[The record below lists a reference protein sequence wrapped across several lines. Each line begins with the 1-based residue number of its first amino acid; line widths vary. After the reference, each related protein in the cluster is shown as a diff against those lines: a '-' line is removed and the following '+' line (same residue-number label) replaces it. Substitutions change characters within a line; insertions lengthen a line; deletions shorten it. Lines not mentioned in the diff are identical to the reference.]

1 MKSFPSTLLKS
12 GQSVDVYSSSKS
24 IKEAMIAAFN
34 NAMNA
39 SQESKPIFDAKSL
52 GLDYISGLN
61 STTKKELIDNIAAP
75 ITSGATVKNKRSTIR
90 RTNEFITIEN
100 PLKFSSDVLNS
111 INKYRFMFKKAV
123 RTNTIRYTVVDDSK
137 DTTSS
142 GNNVQHI
149 DYINEASTP
158 ALFNPWY
165 SVSTKGFSASVPLI
179 VLSDDVIKEN
189 ETKGNESIDII
200 QDIRD
205 NGKPKDNAN
214 SSTQIDT
221 SSENQTAKEKWVQMK
236 VNLAPQSK
244 NIDLSDCSID
254 TLVKLSEQRATSLI
268 GKKEA
273 ISELG
278 VAKYRYID
286 FMFCRDLGKIPN
298 NHLLTLRKFTRPVG
312 DNINTRLPKSDTPYN
327 FNQSM
332 DVGRLVTWFGNGDNK
347 LEDII
352 KYNYAATFKQL
363 DSKIQPVDS
372 QEDEESTGIIGKMVN
387 TINPRYNQAM
397 SQGRTGS
404 HNFISQLGGRYLST
418 SFANFARGGQY
429 ERHEIFTP
437 YDHNKVYEPKNTI
450 QSTHV
455 YEGKLTFSQEF
466 TIKFSYKLRAY
477 DNINPR
483 AAFLDL
489 IGNILAV
496 TYRSGTFW
504 GGSRMFRGAPP
515 NKVGTAKVNAFL
527 DRTFDTLG
535 GIGNNLLSG
544 NLDIG
549 GTLGSIWGAVKQI
562 ASDAFNTAKSLALG
576 NTSTK
581 GKSPLQVIGAIVKH
595 TGLWS
600 GVQGMIKNGLGRPA
614 VYALDSLLTGDNVGL
629 WHLTIGNPRNPIMS
643 IGNLIID
650 KSEITQ
656 SGPLGLDDFPTD
668 LMVSVSLKHG
678 RPRDSAEIQKMY
690 TKGSG
695 PIYTPL
701 GAKAASNFYKLT
713 STKYS
718 ANITTDDKDKD
729 DKDKENSFFN
739 YIEQQQASTNDN
751 AKSSSAL
758 TTTEQTKI
766 VSTSAIASDKSKDLV
781 DAANSMLSNTTN
793 TVLYTDDTS
802 WVYAELGDY
811 LDEVVQTSIELSQP
825 SGEPPLDDATK
836 QQMTEAANRYM
847 PPNSTNQQEGIT

>member
-75 ITSGATVKNKRSTIR
+75 ITRGATVKNKRSTIG
-90 RTNEFITIEN
+90 RTNKFITIEN

-142 GNNVQHI
+142 GNNMQHI

-165 SVSTKGFSASVPLI
+165 SVSTKGFSASVPLV
-179 VLSDDVIKEN
+179 VLSDDESKE
-189 ETKGNESIDII
+189 ETIYRI

-205 NGKPKDNAN
+205 TGKPKDNAN
-214 SSTQIDT
+214 SSTQADT
-221 SSENQTAKEKWVQMK
+221 SSENQTAKEKWIDMK

-254 TLVKLSEQRATSLI
+254 TLVKLSEQRATSLV
-268 GKKEA
+268 GQKEA

-352 KYNYAATFKQL
+352 KYNYVATFKQF
-363 DSKIQPVDS
+363 DSKIQEVDS
-372 QEDEESTGIIGKMVN
+372 HEDDESTGIIGKIVN

-418 SFANFARGGQY
+418 SFANFGRGGQY
-429 ERHEIFTP
+429 DRHDIFGM
-437 YDHNKVYEPKNTI
+437 YDHHKIYEPKNTI

-504 GGSRMFRGAPP
+504 GGSRMFKGAPP

-718 ANITTDDKDKD
+718 ANITTDDN
-729 DKDKENSFFN
+729 DKENSVFN
-739 YIEQQQASTNDN
+739 FIEQQQASTNNN
-751 AKSSSAL
+751 AKSSSAR
-758 TTTEQTKI
+758 TTDEQTKI
-766 VSTSAIASDKSKDLV
+766 VATSTIASDKSADLV
-781 DAANSMLSNTTN
+781 NAANSMLSNSTETSLHTN
-793 TVLYTDDTS
+793 DVS

-836 QQMTEAANRYM
+836 QQMAADANRYM
-847 PPNSTNQQEGIT
+847 AQDGANGANTQNA

>member
-75 ITSGATVKNKRSTIR
+75 ITGGATVKNKRSTIR

-137 DTTSS
+137 DTTSG
-142 GNNVQHI
+142 GNNTQHI

-179 VLSDDVIKEN
+179 VSSAD
-189 ETKGNESIDII
+189 ESTDISIGRI

-205 NGKPKDNAN
+205 DGKPKDNVD
-214 SSTQIDT
+214 SSTQADT
-221 SSENQTAKEKWVQMK
+221 SPEKPKTVETWTEMK

-298 NHLLTLRKFTRPVG
+298 NHLLTLRKFTRPIG

-352 KYNYAATFKQL
+352 KYNYVATFKPL
-363 DSKIQPVDS
+363 DSKIQQVDS

-387 TINPRYNQAM
+387 TINPKYNQAM

-429 ERHEIFTP
+429 ERHDIFTP

-718 ANITTDDKDKD
+718 ADITKDKN
-729 DKDKENSFFN
+729 DKENSVFN
-739 YIEQQQASTNDN
+739 CIQQASTNTN
-751 AKSSSAL
+751 AKSDCTR
-758 TTTEQTKI
+758 TTDEQTKI
-766 VSTSAIASDKSKDLV
+766 VATSTITSDKSKDLV
-781 DAANSMLSNTTN
+781 DAANSILSSVEG
-793 TVLYTDDTS
+793 VLATDDES

-836 QQMTEAANRYM
+836 QQMAAAANEYM
-847 PPNSTNQQEGIT
+847 AKDGANGASQQEGIT

>member
-75 ITSGATVKNKRSTIR
+75 ITKGATEKNKRSTIR

-142 GNNVQHI
+142 GNNTQHI

-165 SVSTKGFSASVPLI
+165 SVSTKGFSASVPLV
-179 VLSDDVIKEN
+179 VLSDDESKD
-189 ETKGNESIDII
+189 ETIYRI

-205 NGKPKDNAN
+205 DGKPKDNAD
-214 SSTQIDT
+214 SSTQADT
-221 SSENQTAKEKWVQMK
+221 SSENQTTKEKWVQMK

-254 TLVKLSEQRATSLI
+254 TLVKLSEQRATSLV
-268 GKKEA
+268 GGA
-273 ISELG
+273 CISELG

-352 KYNYAATFKQL
+352 KYNYVATFKQF

-397 SQGRTGS
+397 SQGRTGA

-418 SFANFARGGQY
+418 SYANFARGGQY

-437 YDHNKVYEPKNTI
+437 YDNHKVYEPKNTI

-718 ANITTDDKDKD
+718 ANITKDEN
-729 DKDKENSFFN
+729 DKENSFFN

-751 AKSSSAL
+751 AKSSSAR
-758 TTTEQTKI
+758 TTDEQTKI
-766 VSTSAIASDKSKDLV
+766 VATSTIASDKSEDLV
-781 DAANSMLSNTTN
+781 DAANSMLSNTAN
-793 TVLYTDDTS
+793 TALYTNDKS

-836 QQMTEAANRYM
+836 QQMTAEANRYM
-847 PPNSTNQQEGIT
+847 AQDGTNQQEGIT

>member
-24 IKEAMIAAFN
+24 IKEAMVAAFN

-75 ITSGATVKNKRSTIR
+75 ITSGATEKNKRSTIC

-142 GNNVQHI
+142 GNNIQHI

-179 VLSDDVIKEN
+179 VSSVEENKDV
-189 ETKGNESIDII
+189 DRI
-200 QDIRD
+200 QDISD
-205 NGKPKDNAN
+205 TGKPKDNAT
-214 SSTQIDT
+214 SSTQPDT
-221 SSENQTAKEKWVQMK
+221 NAKNSTAKEEWTTMK

-254 TLVKLSEQRATSLI
+254 TLVKLSEKRATSLV
-268 GKKEA
+268 GEKTA

-352 KYNYAATFKQL
+352 KYNYAATFKQF
-363 DSKIQPVDS
+363 DSKIQLVDS
-372 QEDEESTGIIGKMVN
+372 HEDDESTGVIGKLVN
-387 TINPRYNQAM
+387 TVNPRYNQAM
-397 SQGRTGS
+397 SQGRTGA

-418 SFANFARGGQY
+418 SFANFGRGGQY
-429 ERHEIFTP
+429 DRHDIFGM
-437 YDHNKVYEPKNTI
+437 YDNHKVYEPKNTI

-595 TGLWS
+595 TGLWK

-668 LMVSVSLKHG
+668 LIVSVSLKHG

-718 ANITTDDKDKD
+718 ADITNAD
-729 DKDKENSFFN
+729 DKENSVFN
-739 YIEQQQASTNDN
+739 FIKQQQQASTNNN
-751 AKSSSAL
+751 AKSNNAL

-766 VSTSAIASDKSKDLV
+766 VATSTIASDKSEDLV
-781 DAANSMLSNTTN
+781 NAANSMLSNTSDASLHTN
-793 TVLYTDDTS
+793 DTS

-825 SGEPPLDDATK
+825 TGEAPLDDATK
-836 QQMTEAANRYM
+836 QQLTADANRYM
-847 PPNSTNQQEGIT
+847 AQDGANGANQQEGIT

>member
-75 ITSGATVKNKRSTIR
+75 ITNGATEKNNRSTIG

-142 GNNVQHI
+142 GNNTQHI

-165 SVSTKGFSASVPLI
+165 SVSTKGFSASVPLV
-179 VLSDDVIKEN
+179 VLSDDESKE
-189 ETKGNESIDII
+189 ETIYRI

-214 SSTQIDT
+214 SSTQTDT
-221 SSENQTAKEKWVQMK
+221 NSENQTAKEEWVQMK

-254 TLVKLSEQRATSLI
+254 TLVKLSEHRATSLV
-268 GKKEA
+268 GQKEA

-352 KYNYAATFKQL
+352 KYNYAATFKQF
-363 DSKIQPVDS
+363 DSKIQEVES
-372 QEDEESTGIIGKMVN
+372 HEDDESTGIIGKLVN
-387 TINPRYNQAM
+387 TINPKYNQAM
-397 SQGRTGS
+397 SQGRTGA

-418 SFANFARGGQY
+418 SYANFARGGQY

-718 ANITTDDKDKD
+718 ANITINDN
-729 DKDKENSFFN
+729 DKENSVFN
-739 YIEQQQASTNDN
+739 FIEQQQASTNNN
-751 AKSSSAL
+751 AKSGSAR
-758 TTTEQTKI
+758 TTDEQTKI
-766 VSTSAIASDKSKDLV
+766 VATSTIVSDKSEDLV
-781 DAANSMLSNTTN
+781 DAANSMLCNIN
-793 TVLYTDDTS
+793 DALLYTDDTS

-836 QQMTEAANRYM
+836 KQMAADANRYM
-847 PPNSTNQQEGIT
+847 AQDGANGVNQQEGIT

>member
-61 STTKKELIDNIAAP
+61 STTKKELIDNIIAP
-75 ITSGATVKNKRSTIR
+75 ITKGATEKNKRSTIR

-142 GNNVQHI
+142 GNNTQHI

-165 SVSTKGFSASVPLI
+165 SVSTKGFSASVPLV
-179 VLSDDVIKEN
+179 VLSDDESKD
-189 ETKGNESIDII
+189 ETIYRI

-205 NGKPKDNAN
+205 DGKPKDNAD
-214 SSTQIDT
+214 SSTQADT
-221 SSENQTAKEKWVQMK
+221 SSENQTTKEKWVQMK

-254 TLVKLSEQRATSLI
+254 TLVKLSEQRATSLV
-268 GKKEA
+268 GGA
-273 ISELG
+273 CISELG

-352 KYNYAATFKQL
+352 KYNYVATFKQF
-363 DSKIQPVDS
+363 DSKVDVVDS
-372 QEDEESTGIIGKMVN
+372 HEDEESTGIIGKIVN

-397 SQGRTGS
+397 SQGRTGA

-418 SFANFARGGQY
+418 SYANFARGGQY
-429 ERHEIFTP
+429 DRHDIFGM
-437 YDHNKVYEPKNTI
+437 YDHHKVYEPKNTI

-718 ANITTDDKDKD
+718 ANITID

-739 YIEQQQASTNDN
+739 YIEQQQASTNNN
-751 AKSSSAL
+751 AKSNSAR
-758 TTTEQTKI
+758 TTDEQTKI
-766 VSTSAIASDKSKDLV
+766 VATSTIASDKSEDLV
-781 DAANSMLSNTTN
+781 DAANSMLSNTDNKVIYTN
-793 TVLYTDDTS
+793 DKS

-836 QQMTEAANRYM
+836 QQMTAEANRYM
-847 PPNSTNQQEGIT
+847 AQDGTNQQEGIT

>member
-75 ITSGATVKNKRSTIR
+75 ITKGATEKNKRSTIR

-142 GNNVQHI
+142 GNNMQHI

-165 SVSTKGFSASVPLI
+165 SVSTKGFSASVPLV
-179 VLSDDVIKEN
+179 VLSDDESKD
-189 ETKGNESIDII
+189 ETIYRI

-205 NGKPKDNAN
+205 DGKPKDNAN
-214 SSTQIDT
+214 SSTQTDT
-221 SSENQTAKEKWVQMK
+221 SSENQTTKEKWVQMK

-254 TLVKLSEQRATSLI
+254 TLVKLSEQRATSLV
-268 GKKEA
+268 GGA
-273 ISELG
+273 CISELG

-352 KYNYAATFKQL
+352 KYNYVATFKQF

-397 SQGRTGS
+397 SQGRTGA

-418 SFANFARGGQY
+418 SYANFARGGQY

-437 YDHNKVYEPKNTI
+437 YDNHKVYEPKNTI

-690 TKGSG
+690 KKGSG

-718 ANITTDDKDKD
+718 ANITKDEN
-729 DKDKENSFFN
+729 DKENSFFN
-739 YIEQQQASTNDN
+739 YIEQQQASTNTN
-751 AKSSSAL
+751 AKSSSAR
-758 TTTEQTKI
+758 TTDEQTKI
-766 VSTSAIASDKSKDLV
+766 VATSTIASDKSEDLV
-781 DAANSMLSNTTN
+781 DAANSMLSNTAN
-793 TVLYTDDTS
+793 TALYTNDKS

-836 QQMTEAANRYM
+836 QQMTEAANRYIAQDGANGT
-847 PPNSTNQQEGIT
+847 NSQNA

>member
-75 ITSGATVKNKRSTIR
+75 ITKGATEKNKRSTIR

-142 GNNVQHI
+142 GNNMQHI

-165 SVSTKGFSASVPLI
+165 SVSTKGFSASVPLV

-189 ETKGNESIDII
+189 EIKGNESIDII

-214 SSTQIDT
+214 SSTQTDT
-221 SSENQTAKEKWVQMK
+221 GSENQTAKEKWVQMK

-254 TLVKLSEQRATSLI
+254 TLVKLSEQRATSLV

-397 SQGRTGS
+397 SQGRTGA

-581 GKSPLQVIGAIVKH
+581 GKSPLQVIGAIIKH

-718 ANITTDDKDKD
+718 ANITTDA
-729 DKDKENSFFN
+729 KDKENSFFN
-739 YIEQQQASTNDN
+739 YIEQQQASTNNN
-751 AKSSSAL
+751 AKSNNAL

-781 DAANSMLSNTTN
+781 DAANSMLSNTAN

-836 QQMTEAANRYM
+836 QQMAAAANELAQDGT
-847 PPNSTNQQEGIT
+847 NGANQQE

>member
-1 MKSFPSTLLKS
+1 
-12 GQSVDVYSSSKS
+12 
-24 IKEAMIAAFN
+24 
-34 NAMNA
+34 
-39 SQESKPIFDAKSL
+39 
-52 GLDYISGLN
+52 
-61 STTKKELIDNIAAP
+61 
-75 ITSGATVKNKRSTIR
+75 
-90 RTNEFITIEN
+90 
-100 PLKFSSDVLNS
+100 
-111 INKYRFMFKKAV
+111 
-123 RTNTIRYTVVDDSK
+123 
-137 DTTSS
+137 
-142 GNNVQHI
+142 
-149 DYINEASTP
+149 
-158 ALFNPWY
+158 
-165 SVSTKGFSASVPLI
+165 
-179 VLSDDVIKEN
+179 
-189 ETKGNESIDII
+189 
-200 QDIRD
+200 
-205 NGKPKDNAN
+205 
-214 SSTQIDT
+214 
-221 SSENQTAKEKWVQMK
+221 MK

-254 TLVKLSEQRATSLI
+254 TLVKLSEQRATSLV
-268 GKKEA
+268 GGA
-273 ISELG
+273 CISELG

-312 DNINTRLPKSDTPYN
+312 DNINTRLPKSYTPYN

-352 KYNYAATFKQL
+352 KYNYVATFKQL

-397 SQGRTGS
+397 SQGRTGA

-418 SFANFARGGQY
+418 SFANFGRGGQY

-437 YDHNKVYEPKNTI
+437 YDNHKVYEPKNTI

-718 ANITTDDKDKD
+718 ANITKDEN
-729 DKDKENSFFN
+729 DKENSFFN
-739 YIEQQQASTNDN
+739 YIEQQQASTNTN
-751 AKSSSAL
+751 AKSSSAR
-758 TTTEQTKI
+758 TTDEQTKI
-766 VSTSAIASDKSKDLV
+766 VATSTIASDKSEDLV
-781 DAANSMLSNTTN
+781 DAATSMLSNTDN
-793 TVLYTDDTS
+793 TALYTNDKS

-836 QQMTEAANRYM
+836 QQMTAEANRYM
-847 PPNSTNQQEGIT
+847 AQDGTNQQEGIT

>member
-75 ITSGATVKNKRSTIR
+75 ITGGATVKNNRSTIG
-90 RTNEFITIEN
+90 RTNKFITIEN

-137 DTTSS
+137 DTTSN
-142 GNNVQHI
+142 GNNMQHI

-165 SVSTKGFSASVPLI
+165 SVSTKGFSASVPLV
-179 VLSDDVIKEN
+179 VLSDDESKD
-189 ETKGNESIDII
+189 ETIYRI

-205 NGKPKDNAN
+205 DGKPKDNVD
-214 SSTQIDT
+214 SSTQTDT
-221 SSENQTAKEKWVQMK
+221 SSENQTTKETWTKME

-254 TLVKLSEQRATSLI
+254 TLVKLSEQRATSLV
-268 GKKEA
+268 GGTG

-397 SQGRTGS
+397 SQGRTGA

-418 SFANFARGGQY
+418 SFANFGRGGQY

-581 GKSPLQVIGAIVKH
+581 GKSPLQVIGAIIKH

-718 ANITTDDKDKD
+718 ANITKDKND
-729 DKDKENSFFN
+729 EENSVFN
-739 YIEQQQASTNDN
+739 FIEQQKASTNNN
-751 AKSSSAL
+751 AKSGSAR
-758 TTTEQTKI
+758 TTDEQTKI
-766 VSTSAIASDKSKDLV
+766 VATSTIASDKSSDLV
-781 DAANSMLSNTTN
+781 DAANSMLSNATETSLRTN
-793 TVLYTDDTS
+793 DAS

-847 PPNSTNQQEGIT
+847 AQNDANSANQQG

>member
-75 ITSGATVKNKRSTIR
+75 ITKGATEKNKRSTIR

-142 GNNVQHI
+142 GNNMQHI

-165 SVSTKGFSASVPLI
+165 SVSTKGFSASVPLV
-179 VLSDDVIKEN
+179 VLSDDESKD
-189 ETKGNESIDII
+189 ETIYRI

-205 NGKPKDNAN
+205 DGKPKDNAD
-214 SSTQIDT
+214 SSTQADT
-221 SSENQTAKEKWVQMK
+221 SSENQTTKEKWVQMK

-254 TLVKLSEQRATSLI
+254 TLVKLSEQRATSLV
-268 GKKEA
+268 GGA
-273 ISELG
+273 CISELG

-352 KYNYAATFKQL
+352 KYNYVATFKQF
-363 DSKIQPVDS
+363 DSKVDVVDS
-372 QEDEESTGIIGKMVN
+372 HEDEESTGIIGKIVN

-397 SQGRTGS
+397 SQGRTGA

-418 SFANFARGGQY
+418 SYANFARGGQY
-429 ERHEIFTP
+429 DRHDIFGM
-437 YDHNKVYEPKNTI
+437 YDHHKVYEPKNTI

-718 ANITTDDKDKD
+718 ANITKDEN
-729 DKDKENSFFN
+729 DKENSFFN
-739 YIEQQQASTNDN
+739 YIEQQQASTNTN
-751 AKSSSAL
+751 AKSSSAR
-758 TTTEQTKI
+758 TTDEQTKI
-766 VSTSAIASDKSKDLV
+766 VATSTIASDKSEDLV
-781 DAANSMLSNTTN
+781 DAANSMLSNTDN
-793 TVLYTDDTS
+793 TALYTNDKS

-847 PPNSTNQQEGIT
+847 AQDGTNQQEGIT

>member
-24 IKEAMIAAFN
+24 IKEAMVAAFN

-75 ITSGATVKNKRSTIR
+75 ITSGATEKNKRSTIC

-142 GNNVQHI
+142 GNNIQHI

-179 VLSDDVIKEN
+179 VSSVEENKDV
-189 ETKGNESIDII
+189 DRI
-200 QDIRD
+200 QDISD
-205 NGKPKDNAN
+205 TGKPKDNAT
-214 SSTQIDT
+214 SSTQPDT
-221 SSENQTAKEKWVQMK
+221 NAKNSTAKEEWTTMK

-254 TLVKLSEQRATSLI
+254 TLVKLSEKRATSLV
-268 GKKEA
+268 GEKTA

-352 KYNYAATFKQL
+352 KYNYAATFKQF
-363 DSKIQPVDS
+363 DSKIQLVDS
-372 QEDEESTGIIGKMVN
+372 HEDDESTGVIGKLVN
-387 TINPRYNQAM
+387 TVNPRYNQAM
-397 SQGRTGS
+397 SQGRTGA

-418 SFANFARGGQY
+418 SFANFGRGGQY
-429 ERHEIFTP
+429 DRHDIFGM
-437 YDHNKVYEPKNTI
+437 YDNHKVYEPKNTI

-595 TGLWS
+595 TGLWK

-668 LMVSVSLKHG
+668 LIVSVSLKHG

-718 ANITTDDKDKD
+718 ADITNTD
-729 DKDKENSFFN
+729 DKENSVFN
-739 YIEQQQASTNDN
+739 FIKQQQASTNNN
-751 AKSSSAL
+751 AKSNNAL

-766 VSTSAIASDKSKDLV
+766 VATSTIASDKSEDLV
-781 DAANSMLSNTTN
+781 NAANSMLSNASDASLHTN
-793 TVLYTDDTS
+793 DTS

-825 SGEPPLDDATK
+825 TGEAPLDDATK
-836 QQMTEAANRYM
+836 QQLTADANRYM
-847 PPNSTNQQEGIT
+847 AQDGANGANQQEGIT

>member
-75 ITSGATVKNKRSTIR
+75 ITGGATVKNKRSTIR

-137 DTTSS
+137 DTTSG
-142 GNNVQHI
+142 GNNTQHI

-179 VLSDDVIKEN
+179 VSSAD
-189 ETKGNESIDII
+189 ESTDISIGRI

-205 NGKPKDNAN
+205 DGKPKDNVD
-214 SSTQIDT
+214 SSTQADT
-221 SSENQTAKEKWVQMK
+221 NSEKSKTVETWTEMK

-352 KYNYAATFKQL
+352 KYNYVATFKQF
-363 DSKIQPVDS
+363 DSKIQEVDS
-372 QEDEESTGIIGKMVN
+372 HEDEESTGIIGKLVN

-397 SQGRTGS
+397 SQGRTGA

-418 SFANFARGGQY
+418 SFANFGRGGQY
-429 ERHEIFTP
+429 DRHEIFGM
-437 YDHNKVYEPKNTI
+437 YDHHKVYEPKNTI

-713 STKYS
+713 STNYS
-718 ANITTDDKDKD
+718 ADITKDKN
-729 DKDKENSFFN
+729 DKENSVFN
-739 YIEQQQASTNDN
+739 CIQQASTNTN
-751 AKSSSAL
+751 AKSSSAR
-758 TTTEQTKI
+758 TTDEQTKI
-766 VSTSAIASDKSKDLV
+766 VATSTITSDKSKDLV
-781 DAANSMLSNTTN
+781 DAANSILSSVEG
-793 TVLYTDDTS
+793 VLATDDES

-836 QQMTEAANRYM
+836 QQMAAAANEYM
-847 PPNSTNQQEGIT
+847 AKDGANGASQQEGIT

>member
-75 ITSGATVKNKRSTIR
+75 ITKGATEKNKRSTIR

-142 GNNVQHI
+142 GNNMQHI

-165 SVSTKGFSASVPLI
+165 SVSTKGFSASVPLV
-179 VLSDDVIKEN
+179 VLSDDESKD
-189 ETKGNESIDII
+189 ETIYRI

-205 NGKPKDNAN
+205 DGKPKDNAD
-214 SSTQIDT
+214 SSTQADT
-221 SSENQTAKEKWVQMK
+221 SSENQTTKEKWVQMK

-254 TLVKLSEQRATSLI
+254 TLVKLSEQRATSLV
-268 GKKEA
+268 GGA
-273 ISELG
+273 CISELG

-352 KYNYAATFKQL
+352 KYNYVATFKQL

-397 SQGRTGS
+397 SQGRTGA

-418 SFANFARGGQY
+418 SFANFGRGGQY
-429 ERHEIFTP
+429 ERHDIFGM
-437 YDHNKVYEPKNTI
+437 YDHHKVYEPKNTI

-718 ANITTDDKDKD
+718 ANITTV
-729 DKDKENSFFN
+729 DKDKENSIFN

-751 AKSSSAL
+751 AKSSSAR
-758 TTTEQTKI
+758 TTDEQTKI
-766 VSTSAIASDKSKDLV
+766 VATSTIASDKSEDLV
-781 DAANSMLSNTTN
+781 DAANSMLSNTAN
-793 TVLYTDDTS
+793 TALYTNDKS

-847 PPNSTNQQEGIT
+847 AQDGANGANSQNA

>member
-75 ITSGATVKNKRSTIR
+75 ITKGATEKNKRSTIR

-142 GNNVQHI
+142 GNNMQHI

-165 SVSTKGFSASVPLI
+165 SVSTKGFSASVPLV
-179 VLSDDVIKEN
+179 VLSDDESKD
-189 ETKGNESIDII
+189 ETIYRI

-205 NGKPKDNAN
+205 DGKPKDNAD
-214 SSTQIDT
+214 SSTQADT
-221 SSENQTAKEKWVQMK
+221 SSENQTTKEKWVQMK

-254 TLVKLSEQRATSLI
+254 TLVKLSEQRATSLV
-268 GKKEA
+268 GGA
-273 ISELG
+273 CISELG

-352 KYNYAATFKQL
+352 KYNYVATFKQF
-363 DSKIQPVDS
+363 DSKVDVVDS
-372 QEDEESTGIIGKMVN
+372 HEDEESTGIIGKIVN

-397 SQGRTGS
+397 SQGRTGA

-418 SFANFARGGQY
+418 SFANFGRGGQY

-437 YDHNKVYEPKNTI
+437 YDNHKVYEPKNTI

-718 ANITTDDKDKD
+718 ANITKDEN
-729 DKDKENSFFN
+729 DKENSFFN
-739 YIEQQQASTNDN
+739 YIEQQQASTNTN
-751 AKSSSAL
+751 AKSSSAR
-758 TTTEQTKI
+758 TTDEQTKI
-766 VSTSAIASDKSKDLV
+766 VATSTIASDKSEDLV
-781 DAANSMLSNTTN
+781 DAANSMLSNTAN
-793 TVLYTDDTS
+793 TALYTNDKS

-836 QQMTEAANRYM
+836 QQMTAEANRYM
-847 PPNSTNQQEGIT
+847 AQDGTNQQEGIT

>member
-1 MKSFPSTLLKS
+1 M
-12 GQSVDVYSSSKS
+12 
-24 IKEAMIAAFN
+24 
-34 NAMNA
+34 
-39 SQESKPIFDAKSL
+39 
-52 GLDYISGLN
+52 
-61 STTKKELIDNIAAP
+61 
-75 ITSGATVKNKRSTIR
+75 
-90 RTNEFITIEN
+90 
-100 PLKFSSDVLNS
+100 
-111 INKYRFMFKKAV
+111 
-123 RTNTIRYTVVDDSK
+123 
-137 DTTSS
+137 
-142 GNNVQHI
+142 
-149 DYINEASTP
+149 
-158 ALFNPWY
+158 
-165 SVSTKGFSASVPLI
+165 
-179 VLSDDVIKEN
+179 
-189 ETKGNESIDII
+189 
-200 QDIRD
+200 
-205 NGKPKDNAN
+205 
-214 SSTQIDT
+214 
-221 SSENQTAKEKWVQMK
+221 
-236 VNLAPQSK
+236 
-244 NIDLSDCSID
+244 
-254 TLVKLSEQRATSLI
+254 
-268 GKKEA
+268 
-273 ISELG
+273 
-278 VAKYRYID
+278 
-286 FMFCRDLGKIPN
+286 
-298 NHLLTLRKFTRPVG
+298 
-312 DNINTRLPKSDTPYN
+312 
-327 FNQSM
+327 
-332 DVGRLVTWFGNGDNK
+332 
-347 LEDII
+347 
-352 KYNYAATFKQL
+352 
-363 DSKIQPVDS
+363 
-372 QEDEESTGIIGKMVN
+372 
-387 TINPRYNQAM
+387 
-397 SQGRTGS
+397 
-404 HNFISQLGGRYLST
+404 
-418 SFANFARGGQY
+418 
-429 ERHEIFTP
+429 
-437 YDHNKVYEPKNTI
+437 
-450 QSTHV
+450 

-701 GAKAASNFYKLT
+701 GAKAASDFYKLT

-718 ANITTDDKDKD
+718 ANITTDDKDK
-729 DKDKENSFFN
+729 ENSVFN
-739 YIEQQQASTNDN
+739 FIEQQQASTNAN
-751 AKSSSAL
+751 AKSNSAR
-758 TTTEQTKI
+758 TTDEQTKI
-766 VSTSAIASDKSKDLV
+766 VATSTIASDKSEDLV
-781 DAANSMLSNTTN
+781 DAANSMLCNINDTL
-793 TVLYTDDTS
+793 LYTDDTS

-836 QQMTEAANRYM
+836 QQMTAAANEY
-847 PPNSTNQQEGIT
+847 NAQDGANAANQQG

>member
-75 ITSGATVKNKRSTIR
+75 ITKGATEKNKRSTIS

-142 GNNVQHI
+142 GNNTQHI

-165 SVSTKGFSASVPLI
+165 SVSTKGFSASVPLV
-179 VLSDDVIKEN
+179 VLSDDESKD
-189 ETKGNESIDII
+189 ETIYRI

-205 NGKPKDNAN
+205 DGKPKDNAD
-214 SSTQIDT
+214 SSTQADT
-221 SSENQTAKEKWVQMK
+221 SSENQTTKEKWVQMK

-254 TLVKLSEQRATSLI
+254 TLVKLSEQRATSLV
-268 GKKEA
+268 GGA
-273 ISELG
+273 CISELG

-352 KYNYAATFKQL
+352 KYNYVATFKQF
-363 DSKIQPVDS
+363 DSKVDVVDS
-372 QEDEESTGIIGKMVN
+372 HEDEESTGIIGKIVN

-397 SQGRTGS
+397 SQGRTGA

-418 SFANFARGGQY
+418 SYANFARGGQY
-429 ERHEIFTP
+429 DRHDIFGM
-437 YDHNKVYEPKNTI
+437 YDHHKVYEPKNTI

-668 LMVSVSLKHG
+668 LIVSVSLKHG

-718 ANITTDDKDKD
+718 ANITKDEN
-729 DKDKENSFFN
+729 DKENSFFN
-739 YIEQQQASTNDN
+739 YIEQQQASTNTN
-751 AKSSSAL
+751 AKSSSAR
-758 TTTEQTKI
+758 TTDEQTKI
-766 VSTSAIASDKSKDLV
+766 VATSTIASDKSEDLV
-781 DAANSMLSNTTN
+781 DAANSMLSNTDN
-793 TVLYTDDTS
+793 TALYTNDKS

-847 PPNSTNQQEGIT
+847 AQDAANGANSQNA

>member
-75 ITSGATVKNKRSTIR
+75 ITKGATEKNKRSTIR

-142 GNNVQHI
+142 GNNTQHI

-165 SVSTKGFSASVPLI
+165 SVSTKGFSASVPLV
-179 VLSDDVIKEN
+179 VLSDDESKD
-189 ETKGNESIDII
+189 ETIYRI

-205 NGKPKDNAN
+205 DGKPKDNAD
-214 SSTQIDT
+214 SSTQADT
-221 SSENQTAKEKWVQMK
+221 SSENQTTKEKWVQMK

-254 TLVKLSEQRATSLI
+254 TLVKLSEQRATSLV
-268 GKKEA
+268 GGA
-273 ISELG
+273 CISELG

-352 KYNYAATFKQL
+352 KYNYVATFKQL

-397 SQGRTGS
+397 SQGRTGA

-418 SFANFARGGQY
+418 SFANFGRGGQY
-429 ERHEIFTP
+429 ERHDIFGM
-437 YDHNKVYEPKNTI
+437 YDHHKVYEPKNTI

-718 ANITTDDKDKD
+718 ANITKDEN
-729 DKDKENSFFN
+729 DKENSFFN
-739 YIEQQQASTNDN
+739 YIEQQQASTNTN
-751 AKSSSAL
+751 AKSSSAR
-758 TTTEQTKI
+758 TTDEQTKI
-766 VSTSAIASDKSKDLV
+766 VATSAIASDKSEDLV
-781 DAANSMLSNTTN
+781 DAANSMLSNTDN
-793 TVLYTDDTS
+793 KVLYTNDKS

-847 PPNSTNQQEGIT
+847 AQDGANGANSQNA